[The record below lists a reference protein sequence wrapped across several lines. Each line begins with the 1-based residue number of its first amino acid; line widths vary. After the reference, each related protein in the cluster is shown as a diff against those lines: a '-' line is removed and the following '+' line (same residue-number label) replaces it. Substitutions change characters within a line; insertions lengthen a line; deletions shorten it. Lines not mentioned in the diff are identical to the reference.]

1 MLPRRN
7 FWYLESPSWIA
18 IPRNLNLTPPYVDE
32 RGFLIRSKFIA
43 KAWLVDRQLPPEA
56 VRWISSVRTRAARI
70 RKRNK
75 EKGFSY
81 EYYMTGC
88 ASGAFIYNVNGRV
101 WEVDVRNAYLHVAQ
115 ALGYVTQRQV
125 VAAYRIRRKYGIKP
139 AMMLGM
145 ALGGWIHRVEVE
157 PDGRTRRD
165 VVYRAGKDF
174 LLIAHTT
181 FEVMRRLA
189 VDTGAIAY
197 YVDALLYEKI
207 PDTKALAD
215 RLAAMLGISRI
226 WAGFSLREL
235 SIVRVSVTP
244 LGVRYLLSMPD
255 GQKTWVLRAAGV
267 LRTAVMPKGP

>member
-1 MLPRRN
+1 MQPRRR
-7 FWYLESPSWIA
+7 FWCLEAPSWIA
-18 IPRNLNLTPPYVDE
+18 IPRNLNLPPPYVDE
-32 RGFLIRSKFIA
+32 RGFLIKSKFIA
-43 KAWLVDRQLPPEA
+43 KAWSVDRQLPPEA
-56 VRWISSVRTRAARI
+56 TRWISSVRTRAARI

-81 EYYMTGC
+81 DYYLTG
-88 ASGAFIYNVNGRV
+88 SSTGAFVYDAKGRA

-139 AMMLGM
+139 AMLLGM
-145 ALGGWIHRVEVE
+145 ALGGWVHRVEPQ
-157 PDGRTRRD
+157 PDGRVLRE
-165 VVYRAGKDF
+165 VVYRAEKDF

-197 YVDALLYEKI
+197 YVDALLYDQL

-235 SIVRVSVTP
+235 SIVRVSETP
-244 LGVRYLLSMPD
+244 LGVRYLLAMPD
-255 GQKTWVLRAAGV
+255 GKKTWVLRSAA
-267 LRTAVMPKGP
+267 MPEGP